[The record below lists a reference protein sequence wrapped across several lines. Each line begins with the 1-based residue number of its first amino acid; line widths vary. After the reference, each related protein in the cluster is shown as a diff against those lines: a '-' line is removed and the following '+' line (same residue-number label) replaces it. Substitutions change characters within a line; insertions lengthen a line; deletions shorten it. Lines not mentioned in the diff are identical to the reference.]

1 VIELTKTLEKVVEAL
16 RTIMVGARTLE
27 PMTFE
32 TAKARLALIGQVA
45 EEAIQEAEEH
55 EATS

>member
-1 VIELTKTLEKVVEAL
+1 MKLLKKARDAL

-27 PMTFE
+27 PVTLE

-45 EEAIQEAEEH
+45 EETLEETEEH
-55 EATS
+55 GTSS